1 MSPSTSFSEIAS
13 RRTWL
18 LGAGVVVVIIIL
30 AIVIFGGSSSTTTD
44 SDGKPIATLSPSQ
57 SNYKNL
63 QRVDIAVGANHYFAP
78 YSRIIIIECANPGGS
93 TANLPTSDMTCDGN
107 TVIGHSVLVHK
118 DGSFSTPYFQMYSL
132 PNAELG
138 EAPNQTPV
146 CNESNQCVLYI
157 GQDQTN
163 FRAPKIFSSPFTVTP
178 PATGKERS

>member
-1 MSPSTSFSEIAS
+1 M
-13 RRTWL
+13 
-18 LGAGVVVVIIIL
+18 LGAVALIVVVIL
-30 AIVIFGGSSSTTTD
+30 AVVIFGGSGSTTTD
-44 SDGKPIATLSPSQ
+44 SNGKPVATLSPSQ

-63 QRVDIAVGANHYFAP
+63 QRVNIAVGANHYFAP
-78 YSRIIIIECANPGGS
+78 YSRIIIIECADPDGS
-93 TANLPTSDMTCDGN
+93 TANLPTSDTTCDGN

-132 PNAELG
+132 PNPFLG

-146 CNESNQCVLYI
+146 CNESSQCVLYI

-178 PATGKERS
+178 PATRKHGS